1 MVHHDP
7 EPRVAGQ
14 LRGVFVDDGI
24 EVSQNVKPEH
34 LRPGGAVSGP
44 TPTPMA
50 LADVAFYVLLLS
62 RTGSLPLA
70 VTTSLNINFL
80 RKAEPDTDLGAVSR
94 MLKLGKR
101 LAVGAVTI
109 FSGASAPPAAQA
121 TLAYSLPQSRYISMD

>member
-1 MVHHDP
+1 MLPQVA
-7 EPRVAGQ
+7 PRGLKVGR
-14 LRGVFVDDGI
+14 LDDDGI

-44 TPTPMA
+44 TPMA

-62 RTGSLPLA
+62 RTGLLPLA

-121 TLAYSLPQSRYISMD
+121 TLTYSLP